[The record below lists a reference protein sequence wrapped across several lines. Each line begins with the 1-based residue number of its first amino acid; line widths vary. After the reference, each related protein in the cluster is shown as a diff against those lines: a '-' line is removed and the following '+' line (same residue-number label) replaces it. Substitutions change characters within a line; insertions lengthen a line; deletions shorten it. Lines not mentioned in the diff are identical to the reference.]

1 MTKLIVG
8 LGNPGE
14 EHQEDRHNAGFW
26 FVDALAKQLGVRFE
40 TEKRFYGKVAKAKWE
55 GEDLFLLKP
64 TTYMNLSGQAV
75 GALSRFHK
83 ILPKDILVVQDELDL
98 KPGTAR
104 IKLGGGTGGHNGLK
118 DIQAHL
124 STPEYWRLRLGIG
137 HPRDLAGDGRAMD
150 VADYVLRRPL
160 QAEQI
165 LLDSSIENGLQ
176 ILPLFLKGDTQTA
189 MLELHSKNSAAQA
202 IFAFAAAVN
211 SLYLAIN

>member
-14 EHQEDRHNAGFW
+14 EHLEDRHNAGFW
-26 FVDALAKQLGVRFE
+26 FVDALAKELGARFE
-40 TEKRFYGKVAKAKWE
+40 SEKRFSGKVAKAKWE

-64 TTYMNLSGQAV
+64 NTYMNLSGQAV
-75 GALSRFHK
+75 GALARFHH
-83 ILPKDILVVQDELDL
+83 IAPKDILVIQDELDL

-124 STPEYWRLRLGIG
+124 GTPDYWRLRLGIG
-137 HPRDLAGDGRAMD
+137 HPRDLAGDGRAME

-160 QAEQI
+160 KAEQSQI
-165 LLDSSIENGLQ
+165 VASIESGLK
-176 ILPLFLKGDTQTA
+176 ILPLFLKGDSQAA
-189 MLELHSKNSAAQA
+189 MLELHSK
-202 IFAFAAAVN
+202 VH
-211 SLYLAIN
+211 

>member
-1 MTKLIVG
+1 MG
-8 LGNPGE
+8 AP
-14 EHQEDRHNAGFW
+14 
-26 FVDALAKQLGVRFE
+26 
-40 TEKRFYGKVAKAKWE
+40 
-55 GEDLFLLKP
+55 
-64 TTYMNLSGQAV
+64 
-75 GALSRFHK
+75 ALSSPAAAIYGARR
-83 ILPKDILVVQDELDL
+83 Q
-98 KPGTAR
+98 AR

-189 MLELHSKNSAAQA
+189 MLELHSKNSAA
-202 IFAFAAAVN
+202 
-211 SLYLAIN
+211 

>member
-8 LGNPGE
+8 LGNPGD
-14 EHQEDRHNAGFW
+14 EHEEDRHNAGFW
-26 FVDALAKQLGVRFE
+26 FVDALARQLNARFE
-40 TEKRFYGKVAKAKWE
+40 TEKRFHGKVAKAKW
-55 GEDLFLLKP
+55 GSEDLFLLKP

-75 GALSRFHK
+75 GALCRFHK
-83 ILPKDILVVQDELDL
+83 LLPQDVLVVQDELDL

-137 HPRDLAGDGRAMD
+137 HPRDLAAEGARPMD

-160 QAEQI
+160 QAEQKQI
-165 LLDSSIENGLQ
+165 DASIENGLQ
-176 ILPLFLKGDTQTA
+176 MLPLFLKGDTQAA
-189 MLELHSKNSAAQA
+189 MLELHSKLN
-202 IFAFAAAVN
+202 
-211 SLYLAIN
+211 